1 MAVLNPRFATAT
13 ALASAFAFA
22 FTVPVALA
30 LLLGLGGCY
39 TPDLRDCTVTC
50 SAPGD
55 CAGGQVCGADGFC
68 AASGVAGSCG
78 KGALDAG
85 IDAAPQVVLHVQVMG
100 TGRVDVTGASSCG
113 GNGPSD
119 CMITV
124 PKGPVTLHAVA
135 TDGDKPFDRWTT
147 PNCTGQ
153 TSTCMFS
160 ANTSTTVGAKFK

>member
-13 ALASAFAFA
+13 ALASV

-30 LLLGLGGCY
+30 LLLGLGGCCH
-39 TPDLRDCTVTC
+39 PDLPRLHRDVLG
-50 SAPGD
+50 APGT
-55 CAGGQVCGADGFC
+55 AP
-68 AASGVAGSCG
+68 AARSAALMASARRAGSPVPAA
-78 KGALDAG
+78 GARSTPGSTPRA
-85 IDAAPQVVLHVQVMG
+85 VVLHVQVMG